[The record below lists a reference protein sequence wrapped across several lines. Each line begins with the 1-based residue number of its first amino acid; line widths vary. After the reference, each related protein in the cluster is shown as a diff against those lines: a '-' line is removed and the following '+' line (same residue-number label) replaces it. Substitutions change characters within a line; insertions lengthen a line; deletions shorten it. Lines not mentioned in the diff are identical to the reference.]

1 MPKKVAKFNIKG
13 MQRDLSVSKFN
24 PDFAF
29 ENKNMRIA
37 ALGDNTMFS
46 LVNEKGTSL
55 CEITWVQN
63 PAMDTGE
70 VDSFVNGVPI
80 GKAVIDK
87 KLILFTHMPN
97 YTGTADEGPDRIYKF
112 WFENDALQGMILK
125 RGDLKFDE
133 KHPIETLTSY
143 ESETVQKVYWV
154 DGINQ
159 PRVLNVVSEN
169 TPAAKIDFLPTFSRT
184 LNVEVERQQNGEGIF
199 NSGTIQY
206 VITYYEKFG
215 QETNAVY
222 VSPIYYISPNDRG
235 GAPDETNTCSF
246 LMQFTGIDITYD
258 YMRIYSVQKSSESG
272 TPLAHIVAD
281 VKISGSTFNYTDTG
295 IYNTAIDPT
304 ILMYLGGVEITA
316 STIAQKDNTLFLGD
330 LTLTGDAFSENQI
343 DNIKAYFS
351 SKRNASTGLIKP
363 EAGILY
369 FSTKTM
375 NYPKGAG
382 VYLYDNQ
389 LKYSSED
396 ITTFKSGEYYRFGV
410 QFMTAKG
417 QWSQVFYVGDIQNT
431 IYPVINTTTGTVTI
445 AKAVFKM
452 DKDLYEELGSNIV
465 SYRLCYAEMSLA
477 DHTVIAQGALCPTVF
492 NYKQRSAN
500 QPFALSSWFMRPDN
514 DPGFMNWHLYNI
526 QERGLGVNTEI
537 QGFDPTQDEYRFDSK
552 VNENER
558 GDVVAIK
565 TSINVVAEKKSV
577 KWYYTAKCII
587 YYFDK
592 DGNTIAKKEIKY
604 TNGAGSDGSDPLIVT
619 GGNIP
624 VHAITSGGIKTG
636 HKTVYGTLYSLL
648 CVAYVYNGIT
658 IFTKEDLDKELDYGR
673 FQNWFPIV
681 QKTTGKDAYDLTHD
695 IDVILD
701 GQTYAT
707 SKNAANY
714 FVDRSIVSFHSPE
727 LKTMRDRIDSSP
739 LKFRL
744 IGLAN
749 ITANASAYEIEAENT
764 TTLLPEGATSLVFDF
779 NHNNMSATSTGL
791 KTFLLWQDG
800 EWTDN
805 STDKDGTGEWGS
817 AGSKTLYPLYPWQA
831 SGSLNGHPDNTGKV
845 EYANKSSVLK
855 SKTIAN
861 LRFSNITK
869 YVGNCISSAYDMSIT
884 APHIFDSDNPSIT
897 RIAEE
902 IDEKNKEYVYSG
914 NYDYLLMHNEKFPVY
929 HALTATNNPSRDVAA
944 EYLHQ
949 INENTETIF
958 PKTIQSIRIKFKSSL
973 HAVFKFNRDGY
984 QDVILPYGV
993 ESPTSE
999 GEETGGI
1006 INTQLPW
1013 DRSRGNFSIYDKII
1027 EDDTWFTDQSYPY
1040 VWIGEFYTERDASSW
1055 LGGIGD
1061 NALESNKW
1069 IPAGAPVAIAADSYA
1084 YGTSGDT
1091 YFQRW
1096 DCLKTFPYAEGDEN
1110 SIIDVTSFMVETYT
1124 NIAGRY
1130 DKNRGVTTLLYNR
1143 PANFDLINRT
1153 YTQPADVFNYSVL
1166 DEKFNLNVYKNQI
1179 TWSKTKTPTE
1189 DVDTW
1194 TNLTLASSLD
1204 LDGDK
1209 GKITKLDRLDNSLVC
1224 FQESGISEI
1233 QFNNLTAMSTQEG
1246 VPLEIA
1252 NSGKV
1257 NGKNYI
1263 TTSVGC
1269 TNKWSICHGLN
1280 GIYFMDDLK
1289 RKIIRL
1295 SSKGIEYL
1303 SDALGFS
1310 SWAYQNISGAYNSW
1324 IPTDATDFITQY
1336 DNNTADV
1343 YFINKDTCLAYNEN
1357 LGQFTSFYSYQ
1368 GTVFTANLDDKCI
1381 ALALNRDNQTT
1392 DSSVYKPWLLHNGEY
1407 NNFFGAYDDFYTT
1420 VIVNQDVEA
1429 DKIFDT
1435 LEFRADTWNSDG
1447 EFLPHRTFDT
1457 LTTWNEYQK
1466 GTSNLSFILGRPSS
1480 LKHKFRIWRANI
1492 PRSDTNKMDRMRN
1505 PWLYLKLSM
1514 EKPNFNKTVLHDM
1527 LVYYFL

>member
-24 PDFAF
+24 PEFAF

-112 WFENDALQGMILK
+112 WFENDALHGMILK

-143 ESETVQKVYWV
+143 ESDTVQKVYWV

-169 TPAAKIDFLPTFSRT
+169 TPAAKIDFLPIFSRT

-258 YMRIYSVQKSSESG
+258 YMRIYSIQKSSESG

-330 LTLTGDAFSENQI
+330 LTLTGDAFSESQI
-343 DNIKAYFS
+343 NNIKEYFS
-351 SKRNASTGLIKP
+351 SKRDAATGLIN
-363 EAGILY
+363 ESASILY
-369 FSTKTM
+369 FTRKEIP
-375 NYPKGAG
+375 YPVGTG
-382 VYLYDNQ
+382 VYLYENQ
-389 LKYSSED
+389 LKYNSD
-396 ITTFKSGEYYRFGV
+396 KITTFKSGEYYRFGI
-410 QFMTAKG
+410 QFMTNKG
-417 QWSQVFYVGDIQNT
+417 QWTQVFYIGDIQNT
-431 IYPVINTTTGTVTI
+431 AYPVMDVAKGTISV
-445 AKAVFKM
+445 AEVVFKM
-452 DKDLYEELGSNIV
+452 DKDLFWCLSDKVV

-477 DHTVIAQGALCPTVF
+477 DHTVLAQGALCPTIF
-492 NYKQRSAN
+492 NYKQRTLN

-514 DPGFMNWHLYNI
+514 DVNFNNSHLRNI
-526 QERGLGVNTEI
+526 QWGGIRADSEI
-537 QGFDPTQDEYRFDSK
+537 QGFDPANDEYRYDAK
-552 VNENER
+552 VSEEER
-558 GDVVAIK
+558 GTVCQVEFTITVKSHKTWLYWIYKGTLSSELLDKNGDTIATFTTETSSTSHYKVYQELRRAMEGLYYQNLQIVTSDDLGAENDKDAIFNYGK
-565 TSINVVAEKKSV
+565 YSNYFPKVEKTKGKDSYEKTTSI
-577 KWYYTAKCII
+577 
-587 YYFDK
+587 
-592 DGNTIAKKEIKY
+592 
-604 TNGAGSDGSDPLIVT
+604 
-619 GGNIP
+619 P
-624 VHAITSGGIKTG
+624 V
-636 HKTVYGTLYSLL
+636 
-648 CVAYVYNGIT
+648 
-658 IFTKEDLDKELDYGR
+658 
-673 FQNWFPIV
+673 
-681 QKTTGKDAYDLTHD
+681 D
-695 IDVILD
+695 ID
-701 GQTYAT
+701 GQTFAT

-714 FVDRSIVSFHSPE
+714 FVDRSLITFHSPE
-727 LKTMRDRIDSSP
+727 LETMRDRIDNTP
-739 LKFRL
+739 VKFR
-744 IGLAN
+744 IVGLAN
-749 ITANASAYEIEAENT
+749 ITANAAQYDITAKNT
-764 TTLLPEGATSLVFDF
+764 TVVLPDGASMQGYSF
-779 NHNNMSATSTGL
+779 NHNNLSSETSGL
-791 KTFLLWQDG
+791 KTFPLWCDSLWEDQSA
-800 EWTDN
+800 E
-805 STDKDGTGEWGS
+805 SSGS
-817 AGSKTLYPLYPWQA
+817 AQYSNSGATTLYPIYPWQA
-831 SGSLNGHPDNTGKV
+831 SGSLNGHPDNDDLFKQ
-845 EYANKSSVLK
+845 EFANKSSVLE
-855 SKTIAN
+855 SKVLAN

-869 YVGNCISSAYDMSIT
+869 YVGNDSIT
-884 APHIFDSDNPSIT
+884 STYDIEISNPQIFDSDNLT
-897 RIAEE
+897 L
-902 IDEKNKEYVYSG
+902 NKIKDSRLGDLVYSG
-914 NYDYLLMHNEKFPVY
+914 NYDYLLMHTDKFHVY
-929 HALTATNNPSRDVAA
+929 NIGSASSFISKEVAETKMNNIQWADVVVPEA
-944 EYLHQ
+944 
-949 INENTETIF
+949 F
-958 PKTIQSIRIKFKSSL
+958 SGIRIKFKSTM
-973 HAVFKFNRDGY
+973 HAVIKFLNSGT
-984 QDVILPYGV
+984 QDVILPYG
-993 ESPTSE
+993 EAPTSSTYRHNSSVS
-999 GEETGGI
+999 GDDVDYTK
-1006 INTQLPW
+1006 LPW
-1013 DRSRGNFSIYDKII
+1013 DRKRDNYSYYDKAI
-1027 EDDTWFTDQSYPY
+1027 ETEDWLSEQQYPY
-1040 VWIGEFYTERDASSW
+1040 IWIGEFYIDKPDSW
-1055 LGGIGD
+1055 LGGTGD

-1069 IPAGAPVAIAADSYA
+1069 IPAGAPVAVGENQYA

-1096 DCLKTFPYAEGDEN
+1096 DCLKTYPFAEGDEN
-1110 SIIDVTSFMVETYT
+1110 SVIDVTSFMVETYT
-1124 NIAGRY
+1124 NIDGRY
-1130 DKNRGVTTLLYNR
+1130 DKNRGETTIQYNR
-1143 PANFDLINRT
+1143 PTNFNLLNRA
-1153 YTQPADVFNYSVL
+1153 YTQQDEVFNYSVL
-1166 DEKFNLNVYKNQI
+1166 DEKFNLNVLKNQVS
-1179 TWSKTKTPTE
+1179 WSKTKTPNE

-1209 GKITKLDRLDNSLVC
+1209 GRITKLDRLDNSLIC

-1295 SSKGIEYL
+1295 SGKGIEYL

-1324 IPTDATDFITQY
+1324 TPTDASDFITQY

>member
-24 PDFAF
+24 PEFAF

-97 YTGTADEGPDRIYKF
+97 YTGESDEGPDRIYKF
-112 WFENDALQGMILK
+112 WFENDALHGMILK

-159 PRVLNVVSEN
+159 PRVLNVVSDN

-246 LMQFTGIDITYD
+246 LMRFTGIDITYD
-258 YMRIYSVQKSSESG
+258 YMRIYSIQKSSESG

-330 LTLTGDAFSENQI
+330 LTLTGDAFAESQI
-343 DNIKAYFS
+343 SGIKEYFS
-351 SKRNASTGLIKP
+351 SKRDAATGLIKP

-431 IYPVINTTTGTVTI
+431 IYPVINTTTGIVTV

-526 QERGLGVNTEI
+526 QKKVLGVSTEI
-537 QGFDPTQDEYRFDSK
+537 QGFDPKEDEYRFDSK
-552 VNENER
+552 VSENER
-558 GDVVAIK
+558 GTVCQVVLYIQLTAY
-565 TSINVVAEKKSV
+565 KKLWDWLYKCSV
-577 KWYYTAKCII
+577 LVS
-587 YYFDK
+587 FLDK
-592 DGNTIAKKEIKY
+592 DGKTIDAKGLFANDSVNEI
-604 TNGAGSDGSDPLIVT
+604 NGYK
-619 GGNIP
+619 
-624 VHAITSGGIKTG
+624 H
-636 HKTVYGTLYSLL
+636 VYQSINEQMQDAL
-648 CVAYVYNGIT
+648 VYNGIALVS
-658 IFTKEDLDKELDYGR
+658 KEDFEEAFNWGI
-673 FQNWFPIV
+673 FQSKFPKKKSTSDSI
-681 QKTTGKDAYDLTHD
+681 YFD
-695 IDVILD
+695 ID

-714 FVDRSIVSFHSPE
+714 FVDRSIVTFHSPE
-727 LKTMRDRIDSSP
+727 LETMRDRVDNST
-739 LKFRL
+739 LKFR
-744 IGLAN
+744 IVGLAN
-749 ITANASAYEIEAENT
+749 ITASASKYDVTAQNT
-764 TTLLPEGATSLVFDF
+764 SAVRIEGAGVMDYTFEA
-779 NHNNMSATSTGL
+779 NNMTANSSGL
-791 KTFLLWQDG
+791 KTYPLWYDAMWKDKSENQDG
-800 EWTDN
+800 
-805 STDKDGTGEWGS
+805 SGEWNY
-817 AGSKTLYPLYPWQA
+817 AGTTLYPIYPWQA
-831 SGSLNGHPDNTGKV
+831 SGSLNGQPDNTGSQEFTTV
-845 EYANKSSVLK
+845 SSILE
-855 SKTIAN
+855 SKTLAN

-869 YVGNCISSAYDMSIT
+869 YVGNDSISSIYDMDILS
-884 APHIFDSDNPSIT
+884 PHIVDSDNPDLT
-897 RIAEE
+897 RIIEK
-902 IDEKNKEYVYSG
+902 IDEKESKEYVYSG
-914 NYDYLLMHNEKFPVY
+914 NYDYLLMHTQKFPVTNIRETTTLITKEAAGE
-929 HALTATNNPSRDVAA
+929 ALIK
-944 EYLHQ
+944 
-949 INENTETIF
+949 INDNTDSF
-958 PKTIQSIRIKFKSSL
+958 PKIMSGIRMKFKSTL
-973 HAVFKFNRDGY
+973 HAVLKFPRNGT
-984 QDVILPYGV
+984 QDVILPYGIDTPP
-993 ESPTSE
+993 SDGIGDSD
-999 GEETGGI
+999 I
-1006 INTQLPW
+1006 INNQLPW
-1013 DRSRGNFSIYDKII
+1013 DRKRDNFSTYDKILQ
-1027 EDDTWFTDQSYPY
+1027 DDTWLTDQSYPY
-1040 VWIGEFYTERDASSW
+1040 IWIGELYIDRDSSAW
-1055 LGGIGD
+1055 LGGMGD
-1061 NALESNKW
+1061 NALETNKW
-1069 IPAGAPVAIAADSYA
+1069 IPAGQPVAVGENQYA
-1084 YGTSGDT
+1084 YGISGDT

-1096 DCLKTFPYAEGDEN
+1096 DCLKTYPYAEGDEN
-1110 SIIDVTSFMVETYT
+1110 SIVDVTSFMVETYT

-1130 DKNRGVTTLLYNR
+1130 DKNRGITPLLYNR
-1143 PANFDLINRT
+1143 PTNFGLMNRA
-1153 YTQPADVFNYSVL
+1153 YTQSDDVFNYSVL
-1166 DEKFNLNVYKNQI
+1166 DEKFNLNVFKNQI

-1194 TNLTLASSLD
+1194 TNMTLSSILD
-1204 LDGDK
+1204 MDGDR
-1209 GKITKLDRLDNSLVC
+1209 GKITKLLRMDNSLLC

-1233 QFNNLTAMSTQEG
+1233 QFNNLTALTTQEG
-1246 VPLEIA
+1246 VPIEIA
-1252 NSGKV
+1252 NSSKV

-1263 TTSVGC
+1263 TTSIGC
-1269 TNKWSICHGLN
+1269 TNKWSICQGLT

-1289 RKIIRL
+1289 RKILRL
-1295 SSKGIEYL
+1295 SGKGIEYL

-1324 IPTDATDFITQY
+1324 TPTDASDFITQY
-1336 DNNTADV
+1336 DSNTADI
-1343 YFINKDTCLAYNEN
+1343 YFINKNTCLAYNEN

-1381 ALALNRDNQTT
+1381 ALSLNRDNQTT
-1392 DSSVYKPWLLHNGEY
+1392 NSSVYKPWLLHNGEY

-1466 GTSNLSFILGRPSS
+1466 GTSNLSFILGRPSN